1 MQTQTHEPEI
11 EIIPPGVEPA
21 GVRHAGDPLTKDP
34 MLTWLAALMDSAF
47 VIPGTK
53 FRVGLDPIIGLIPFV
68 GDAVGTLVSTFIV
81 ARCGALGLPR
91 IILARMT
98 INVALNA
105 LVGAIPGAG
114 DIFSFWFR
122 SNDRNLNLARE
133 WLANPKRATVRD
145 WAVVLGILT
154 AIVAAAIGIVW
165 FFAIILQAAWKVVS
179 AII

>member
-1 MQTQTHEPEI
+1 METRANEPEI
-11 EIIPPGVEPA
+11 EIIPPGKEPA
-21 GVRHAGDPLTKDP
+21 GARRTGDPLTKDP
-34 MLTWLAALMDSAF
+34 ILTWLAGLMDSAF

-53 FRVGLDPIIGLIPFV
+53 VRVGLDPIIGLIPFI

-91 IILARMT
+91 IILARMA

-114 DIFSFWFR
+114 DLFSFWFR

-133 WLANPKRATVRD
+133 WLANPKRATTRD
-145 WAVVLGILT
+145 WAVVLGVLAAIL
-154 AIVAAAIGIVW
+154 AAAIGMLW
-165 FFAIILQAAWKVVS
+165 AFAFIIQGAWKAVS
-179 AII
+179 AFI